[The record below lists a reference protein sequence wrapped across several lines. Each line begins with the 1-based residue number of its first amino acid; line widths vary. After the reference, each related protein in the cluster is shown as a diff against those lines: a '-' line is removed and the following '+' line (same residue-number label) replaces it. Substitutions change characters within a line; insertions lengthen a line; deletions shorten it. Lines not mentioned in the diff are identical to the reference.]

1 MKKLIPAKQTPD
13 PAKSHTL
20 PVEVERMAILL
31 GCGEGLMM
39 LEREWRVAECPLAGV
54 TNIALEGGRIAA
66 LDNGAHQLWL
76 GGEVLSAETGIESV
90 RLWQGHC
97 LTLSGDTDC
106 LTLTDAATGELLLTT
121 PVGVYPQ
128 DMCVLPNLGMVAVC
142 GGADGTVRLLTLP
155 DLTPVRTAH
164 VPGNAQRIDA
174 SCGWLHVLCL
184 TEDDGLQSLLCRV
197 PIHERHGR
205 TDMHT
210 RTDWHTQT
218 DRYIPVATLPG
229 LPGAIRADSTG
240 GLWTAASERLYHFPR
255 NSRVPDWSLPGFG
268 LIRHIDC
275 NGRWVLVTDPVMGL
289 CALIDATGR
298 QPMRVLYEGD
308 VGQGA
313 FV

>member
-1 MKKLIPAKQTPD
+1 
-13 PAKSHTL
+13 
-20 PVEVERMAILL
+20 MAILL

-76 GGEVLSAETGIESV
+76 GGEVLPAETGIESV

-155 DLTPVRTAH
+155 DLTPVKTAH

-184 TEDDGLQSLLCRV
+184 TEDDGLRCLLCRV
-197 PIHERHGR
+197 PIHGERY
-205 TDMHT
+205 D
-210 RTDWHTQT
+210 
-218 DRYIPVATLPG
+218 PVATLPG
-229 LPGAIRADSTG
+229 LPGAIRADRTG

-255 NSRVPDWSLPGFG
+255 GSRVPDWSLPGFG

-275 NGRWVLVTDPVMGL
+275 RGRWVLVTDPVMGL
-289 CALIDATGR
+289 CALVDSTGR
-298 QPMRVLYEGD
+298 QPVQVVYEGD
-308 VGQGA
+308 VGQGR

>member
-1 MKKLIPAKQTPD
+1 
-13 PAKSHTL
+13 
-20 PVEVERMAILL
+20 MAILL

-39 LEREWRVAECPLAGV
+39 LERDWRAVACPLAEV
-54 TNIALEGGRIAA
+54 TNIALENGRIAA

-76 GGEVLSAETGIESV
+76 GGEALPTDTGMESV

-106 LTLTDAATGELLLTT
+106 LTLTDAATGEPLLTT

-128 DMCVLPNLGMVAVC
+128 DMCVLPGLGMVAVC

-174 SCGWLHVLCL
+174 SHGWLHVLCL

-197 PIHERHGR
+197 PIHTGPHSQ
-205 TDMHT
+205 TDWQSQ
-210 RTDWHTQT
+210 TDWHGQT
-218 DRYIPVATLPG
+218 DRYIPVTTLPG
-229 LPGAIRADSTG
+229 LPGAIRADRNG
-240 GLWTAASERLYHFPR
+240 GLWTAASEHLYHFPR
-255 NSRVPDWSLPGFG
+255 NSRTPDRSLSGFG

-275 NGRWVLVTDPVMGL
+275 RGRWVLVTDPVMNL
-289 CALIDATGR
+289 CALIDAAGR
-298 QPMRVLYEGD
+298 LPMRVLYEGD
-308 VGQGA
+308 VGQA
-313 FV
+313 VFV